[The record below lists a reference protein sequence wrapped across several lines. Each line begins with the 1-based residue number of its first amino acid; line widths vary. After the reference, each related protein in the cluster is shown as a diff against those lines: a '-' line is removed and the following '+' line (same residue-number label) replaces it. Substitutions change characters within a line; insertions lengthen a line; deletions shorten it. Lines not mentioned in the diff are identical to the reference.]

1 MRRLGEVRTDFQYVN
16 GRFFTPADFAC
27 ELHRRAPDLHDHVA
41 LDPCCGDGALIK
53 PWSRKFGT
61 DLHPADGSR
70 GYDFLAELSTTM
82 QLIAANKKSFWALN
96 PPYTRLP
103 GSKYTEMTLNFVAR
117 CLELTPDK
125 SILLVSKATFLTGH
139 VYKRFTA
146 EVMSRYRVSGLFV
159 THSGD
164 WDGLT
169 EGWPIVFTRWDPL
182 PKPAQQVERRFE
194 FDVVERNKDGILVKT
209 GTKVFKPADRPMN
222 KWVKRPKAT
231 EPALPMVSWYPQT
244 GKVYADKLATG
255 AIGYLESNCN
265 DVQHCGSAVNLTTGP
280 RRMGWS
286 ITPDNFHESLVV
298 MACRKLVKPT
308 WQNDRDEFNI
318 PLLDHPAY
326 PQFAL
331 DCVVFALFHG
341 ANYSSSLDPVEYKGR
356 MFELRNQF
364 MWVTPDEF
372 AGFAGLPMKV
382 AAEARKAETP
392 FVATWLRGK
401 QFSPDAR
408 DVLAAATKM
417 LRESARFRLSAD
429 PKYQLHRWDA
439 GWYQVRF
446 GLYGKDVKFQP
457 TPAMAAAHAE
467 FQTAYKALG
476 DRLRPIMYEL
486 DVLPA

>member
-1 MRRLGEVRTDFQYVN
+1 MK
-16 GRFFTPADFAC
+16 
-27 ELHRRAPDLHDHVA
+27 
-41 LDPCCGDGALIK
+41 LDTI
-53 PWSRKFGT
+53 
-61 DLHPADGSR
+61 
-70 GYDFLAELSTTM
+70 
-82 QLIAANKKSFWALN
+82 
-96 PPYTRLP
+96 
-103 GSKYTEMTLNFVAR
+103 
-117 CLELTPDK
+117 
-125 SILLVSKATFLTGH
+125 
-139 VYKRFTA
+139 
-146 EVMSRYRVSGLFV
+146 
-159 THSGD
+159 
-164 WDGLT
+164 
-169 EGWPIVFTRWDPL
+169 
-182 PKPAQQVERRFE
+182 
-194 FDVVERNKDGILVKT
+194 ERNKDGILVKT

-231 EPALPMVSWYPQT
+231 EPALPMVSWYPKLD
-244 GKVYADKLATG
+244 GKSRSTTLSKDSL
-255 AIGYLESNCN
+255 GYVVSGGN
-265 DVQHCGSAVNLTTGP
+265 DVMNSASLVALHSSAAS
-280 RRMGWS
+280 RAHGWS
-286 ITPDNFHESLVV
+286 ITPSNFLESMVV

-308 WQNDRDEFNI
+308 WLNDRDEFNI

-382 AAEARKAETP
+382 AAGARKAETP

-467 FQTAYKALG
+467 LQTAYKALG
-476 DRLRPIMYEL
+476 ARLRPIMYEL
-486 DVLPA
+486 DVLPMEERFVEDPAENEDE